1 MTTTITD
8 DDGTPSAIE
17 LSVDP
22 DSIGEA
28 DGQTDVTVTATLVGA
43 STLTT
48 ATTVSLSLSGTA
60 ANPGDYAVTTALASV
75 TIPAGQSS
83 GSGTLTLTP
92 VSDEVVEGDE
102 TVVVDGAATGFT
114 VSSATIT
121 ITDDDEA
128 TLSIS
133 GPAS

>member
-1 MTTTITD
+1 MA
-8 DDGTPSAIE
+8 S
-17 LSVDP
+17 
-22 DSIGEA
+22 
-28 DGQTDVTVTATLVGA
+28 

-48 ATTVSLSLSGTA
+48 ATTVNLTLSGTA
-60 ANPGDYAVTTALASV
+60 VDPGDYGVTTALGSV

-102 TVVVDGAATGFT
+102 TVVVDGAVTGFT

-121 ITDDDEA
+121 
-128 TLSIS
+128 SR
-133 GPAS
+133 G